1 VLPVPSAAE
10 GIGNWSWLGD
20 RFEAAAADVAGCKT
34 GTSSGEGKSVQDPA
48 TLFTTSAQPD
58 LIRPVLVEAL
68 DGFVDAG
75 SGRRLAREHLLNAL
89 DSEPLVTFDVDQLF
103 DYRSRRPEMTFTR
116 DHWDGYAAPELAVH
130 VVRDLNN
137 MPFLLL
143 HGPEP
148 DVQWER
154 FIAAVGIL
162 VAGLD
167 VQLVIGL
174 NAIPMAV
181 PHTRPPTVIAHGSP
195 PDLVADHP
203 KWLPTIQVPASVG
216 NLLEYRLG
224 EAGTPACGFA
234 VAVPYYLAQLEY
246 PDAAHTLLNCL
257 ARAGELS
264 LPTEALANAA
274 EVTRGQV
281 DKQVAGSEE
290 VASLVRGLERQYDDM
305 TAGRGGGLLTD
316 GARLPTADELG
327 AEFEQYLSAW
337 TDTDEDPSE

>member
-1 VLPVPSAAE
+1 
-10 GIGNWSWLGD
+10 
-20 RFEAAAADVAGCKT
+20 
-34 GTSSGEGKSVQDPA
+34 VQDPA

-162 VAGLD
+162 VAELD

-195 PDLVADHP
+195 PDLVADYP

-246 PDAAHTLLNCL
+246 PDAARMLLNYV

-327 AEFEQYLSAW
+327 AEFEQYLSGW

>member
-1 VLPVPSAAE
+1 M
-10 GIGNWSWLGD
+10 
-20 RFEAAAADVAGCKT
+20 
-34 GTSSGEGKSVQDPA
+34 QDPA

-89 DSEPLVTFDVDQLF
+89 DTEPLVTFDVDQLF

-162 VAGLD
+162 VAELD
-167 VQLVIGL
+167 VQLAIGL

-181 PHTRPPTVIAHGSP
+181 PHTRPPTVIANGSP
-195 PDLVADHP
+195 PDLVADYP
-203 KWLPTIQVPASVG
+203 TWLPTIQVPPSVG

-246 PDAAHTLLNCL
+246 PDAAHTLLNCV

-281 DKQVAGSEE
+281 DKQVAESEE

-327 AEFEQYLSAW
+327 AEFEQYLSAR

>member
-1 VLPVPSAAE
+1 
-10 GIGNWSWLGD
+10 
-20 RFEAAAADVAGCKT
+20 
-34 GTSSGEGKSVQDPA
+34 VQDPTA
-48 TLFTTSAQPD
+48 LFTTSAPPD
-58 LIRPVLVEAL
+58 LERPVLVQAL

-89 DSEPLVTFDVDQLF
+89 DSEPLVTFDVDQLL
-103 DYRSRRPEMTFTR
+103 DYRSRRPEMTFTT
-116 DHWDGYAAPELAVH
+116 DHWEGYAAPELAVH
-130 VVRDLNN
+130 LVRDLNN
-137 MPFLLL
+137 VPFLLL

-154 FIAAVGIL
+154 FIAAVGTL
-162 VAGLD
+162 VAELD
-167 VQLVIGL
+167 VRIVIGL

-195 PDLVADHP
+195 PDLVADYP
-203 KWLPTIQVPASVG
+203 KWLPTIQVPGSVG

-234 VAVPYYLAQLEY
+234 VAVPYYLAHLEH
-246 PDAAHTLLNCL
+246 PDAAHTLLHCV
-257 ARAGELS
+257 AHAGELS
-264 LPTEALANAA
+264 LPTEALVHAA
-274 EVTRGQV
+274 EVMRGDV

-290 VASLVRGLERQYDDM
+290 VTSLVRGLERQYDDM

-327 AEFEQYLSAW
+327 AEFEHYLSGW

>member
-1 VLPVPSAAE
+1 M
-10 GIGNWSWLGD
+10 
-20 RFEAAAADVAGCKT
+20 
-34 GTSSGEGKSVQDPA
+34 
-48 TLFTTSAQPD
+48 LFTTSAQPD

>member
-1 VLPVPSAAE
+1 
-10 GIGNWSWLGD
+10 
-20 RFEAAAADVAGCKT
+20 
-34 GTSSGEGKSVQDPA
+34 VQDPA
-48 TLFTTSAQPD
+48 TLFTTSAEPD
-58 LIRPVLVEAL
+58 LTRPVLVEAL

-75 SGRRLAREHLLNAL
+75 SGRRLAREHLLDAL

-103 DYRSRRPEMTFTR
+103 DYRSRRPEMTFTG

-162 VAGLD
+162 VAELD
-167 VQLVIGL
+167 VQIVIGV

-195 PDLVADHP
+195 PELVADYP

-274 EVTRGQV
+274 EVTRGHV
-281 DKQVAGSEE
+281 DEQVAGSEE

-305 TAGRGGGLLTD
+305 TAGRGGGLLTG

-337 TDTDEDPSE
+337 TDTDEDPPE

>member
-1 VLPVPSAAE
+1 M
-10 GIGNWSWLGD
+10 
-20 RFEAAAADVAGCKT
+20 
-34 GTSSGEGKSVQDPA
+34 QDPA

-75 SGRRLAREHLLNAL
+75 SGRH
-89 DSEPLVTFDVDQLF
+89 SEPLVTFDVDQLF

>member
-1 VLPVPSAAE
+1 
-10 GIGNWSWLGD
+10 
-20 RFEAAAADVAGCKT
+20 
-34 GTSSGEGKSVQDPA
+34 VQDPTA
-48 TLFTTSAQPD
+48 LFTTSAPPD
-58 LIRPVLVEAL
+58 LERPVLVQAL

-89 DSEPLVTFDVDQLF
+89 DSEPLVTFDVDQLL
-103 DYRSRRPEMTFTR
+103 DYRSRRPEMTFTT
-116 DHWDGYAAPELAVH
+116 DHWEGYAAPELAVH
-130 VVRDLNN
+130 LVRDLNN
-137 MPFLLL
+137 VPFLLL

-154 FIAAVGIL
+154 FIAAVGTL
-162 VAGLD
+162 VAELD
-167 VQLVIGL
+167 VRIVIGL

-181 PHTRPPTVIAHGSP
+181 PHTRPPTVIAHGTP
-195 PDLVADHP
+195 PDLVADYP

-224 EAGTPACGFA
+224 QAGTPACGFA
-234 VAVPYYLAQLEY
+234 VAVPYYLAHLDH
-246 PDAAHTLLNCL
+246 PDAAHTLLNCA

-264 LPTEALANAA
+264 LPTEALVHAA
-274 EVTRGQV
+274 EAVRANV

-290 VASLVRGLERQYDDM
+290 IATLVRGLERQYDDL

-327 AEFEQYLSAW
+327 AEFEQYLSGRA
-337 TDTDEDPSE
+337 DTDDDNSK

>member
-1 VLPVPSAAE
+1 M
-10 GIGNWSWLGD
+10 
-20 RFEAAAADVAGCKT
+20 
-34 GTSSGEGKSVQDPA
+34 QDPA
-48 TLFTTSAQPD
+48 ALFTASAQPD
-58 LIRPVLVEAL
+58 LVRPVMVQAL

-75 SGRRLAREHLLNAL
+75 GGRRLAREHLLSAL
-89 DSEPLVTFDVDQLF
+89 DSELVVTFDVDQLL
-103 DYRSRRPEMTFTR
+103 DYRSRRPEMSFTS

-130 VVRDLNN
+130 LVRDLNDT
-137 MPFLLL
+137 PFLLL

-162 VAGLD
+162 VAELD
-167 VQLVIGL
+167 VRLVTGL

-181 PHTRPPTVIAHGSP
+181 PHTRPTMVIAHGSP
-195 PDLVADHP
+195 PDLVADYP

-234 VAVPYYLAQLEY
+234 VVVPHYLANLDY
-246 PDAAHTLLNCL
+246 PEAAHTLLNCV
-257 ARAGELS
+257 ARAGDLS
-264 LPTEALANAA
+264 LPTEALSHAA
-274 EVTRGQV
+274 EAIRADV

-290 VASLVRGLERQYDDM
+290 VSSLVRGLERQYDDM
-305 TAGRGGGLLTD
+305 AAGRGAGLLTD

-327 AEFEQYLSAW
+327 AEFEQYLSGR
-337 TDTDEDPSE
+337 TDTDESPPE

>member
-1 VLPVPSAAE
+1 VKDWTDRSE
-10 GIGNWSWLGD
+10 G
-20 RFEAAAADVAGCKT
+20 E
-34 GTSSGEGKSVQDPA
+34 SVQDPRS
-48 TLFTTSAQPD
+48 LFTTSARPD
-58 LIRPVLVEAL
+58 LGRPVLIQAL
-68 DGFVDAG
+68 DGFADAG

-89 DSEPLVTFDVDQLF
+89 DSELLVTFDADQLV
-103 DYRSRRPEMTFTR
+103 DYRSRRPEMTFGR
-116 DHWDGYAAPELAVH
+116 DHWEGYAAPDLAVH
-130 VVRDLNN
+130 LVRDLND

-162 VAGLD
+162 VADLD
-167 VQLVIGL
+167 VRIVIGL

-195 PDLVADHP
+195 PELVADYP

-234 VAVPYYLAQLEY
+234 VAVPYYLAQLDY
-246 PDAAHTLLNCL
+246 PDAAHTLLDCV
-257 ARAGELS
+257 AGAGELS
-264 LPTEALANAA
+264 LPTEALAHAG
-274 EVTRGQV
+274 EVTRRDV

-290 VASLVRGLERQYDDM
+290 IANVVRGLERQYDEM
-305 TAGRGGGLLTD
+305 TAGRGGGLLTSS
-316 GARLPTADELG
+316 GRLPTADELG
-327 AEFEQYLSAW
+327 AEFEQYLSKR
-337 TDTDEDPSE
+337 TDTDDNHSE

>member
-1 VLPVPSAAE
+1 M
-10 GIGNWSWLGD
+10 
-20 RFEAAAADVAGCKT
+20 
-34 GTSSGEGKSVQDPA
+34 QDPT
-48 TLFTTSAQPD
+48 TLFTTSARPD
-58 LIRPVLVEAL
+58 LVRPVLVQAL

-75 SGRRLAREHLLNAL
+75 SGRRLAGEHLLNAL
-89 DSEPLVTFDVDQLF
+89 DSEPLVTFDVDQLI

-130 VVRDLNN
+130 AVRDLNN
-137 MPFLLL
+137 MSFLLL

-162 VAGLD
+162 VADLD
-167 VQLVIGL
+167 VQIVIGL

-181 PHTRPPTVIAHGSP
+181 PHTRPSTVIAHGSP
-195 PDLVADHP
+195 PDLVADYP

-224 EAGTPACGFA
+224 QAGTPACGFA

-257 ARAGELS
+257 ARAGEL
-264 LPTEALANAA
+264 PAA
-274 EVTRGQV
+274 FAQECHR
-281 DKQVAGSEE
+281 
-290 VASLVRGLERQYDDM
+290 
-305 TAGRGGGLLTD
+305 
-316 GARLPTADELG
+316 
-327 AEFEQYLSAW
+327 SAPW
-337 TDTDEDPSE
+337 LQGCSP